1 MRKLIIVAGNQ
12 IIGNADITV
21 EENGNTTHYNLPVGI
36 ELTVSDA
43 VADAASKQYI
53 CQVGYFV
60 ADEEMCAS
68 IPTSGIA
75 DGSYC
80 FVLQTG
86 AIHFLSNGAW
96 R

>member
-60 ADEEMCAS
+60 SDETAAS
-68 IPTSGIA
+68 ALPTAGIA

-80 FVLQTG
+80 FIMNTG
-86 AIHFLSNGAW
+86 AVRFLSGGTW